1 MSVSL
6 NPTILFLV
14 HKVKPDAVEEYRK
27 AAEQYY
33 SIIKD
38 DPELH
43 VKLTGSWETVLGEQ
57 DTFVH
62 ILEYENYKGYDMTTK
77 KIRDSDYIKAYRK
90 MLPHLV
96 SRSSQ
101 LNQEFAILPTAP
113 PHSEGGI
120 FELRTY
126 QLHPGTLLQWEHT
139 WRKGIEARRK
149 FVEPVGA
156 WFSQVGRLHQVHHMW
171 QYPDLQT
178 RKETREKAW
187 KLDGWA
193 ETVSKPPSPAG
204 VRCMQPPMTSLNNL
218 LNPESTYEY
227 NRRVTQAHSNGSPA
241 STTSSPP
248 ATISTE
254 RTVEENYYG
263 QTNIS
268 ITPHE
273 PHPNCPDTLTCLPDT
288 DGRPQHTLPVILRC
302 AILGSPKRRLT
313 IREIY
318 AAMEKKYP
326 YYKTAGPAWKRQ
338 PRPATDPG
346 FGSYWTVNL
355 DAPPGTKRPRKR
367 GRANKDAPANNL
379 PLETDAL
386 QAPLGHSAQTSLPPS
401 VPPSHSHPSLPQS
414 LSHASL
420 PHPLSHHPI
429 PPPLPHS
436 TSAPSVT
443 PSLPPQRPPSI
454 SPSAQPPTP
463 HSATNSAP
471 SSAQSSAPTS
481 APPFPKVREQTAESE
496 YRLQDPPIATLRPVD
511 SRSFNQGSTLRSA
524 KYYDEDEDEDD
535 MEWEEEGTRISDYDS
550 AEDTPYQY
558 DPRQKPS
565 TSGSHP
571 PHSLSSVSGRPALY
585 GAFSSYASNPT
596 HRSPETQPYKG
607 PEPPPPPGYKGS
619 DGHAYRGVR

>member
-1 MSVSL
+1 
-6 NPTILFLV
+6 
-14 HKVKPDAVEEYRK
+14 
-27 AAEQYY
+27 
-33 SIIKD
+33 
-38 DPELH
+38 
-43 VKLTGSWETVLGEQ
+43 
-57 DTFVH
+57 
-62 ILEYENYKGYDMTTK
+62 
-77 KIRDSDYIKAYRK
+77 
-90 MLPHLV
+90 
-96 SRSSQ
+96 
-101 LNQEFAILPTAP
+101 
-113 PHSEGGI
+113 
-120 FELRTY
+120 
-126 QLHPGTLLQWEHT
+126 
-139 WRKGIEARRK
+139 
-149 FVEPVGA
+149 
-156 WFSQVGRLHQVHHMW
+156 
-171 QYPDLQT
+171 
-178 RKETREKAW
+178 
-187 KLDGWA
+187 
-193 ETVSKPPSPAG
+193 
-204 VRCMQPPMTSLNNL
+204 MTSLNNL

-326 YYKTAGPAWKRQ
+326 YYKTAGPAWKQSVRHHLSLNRLFERQ

-386 QAPLGHSAQTSLPPS
+386 QAPLGHSAQTLP
-401 VPPSHSHPSLPQS
+401 
-414 LSHASL
+414 
-420 PHPLSHHPI
+420 HPI
-429 PPPLPHS
+429 PPL
-436 TSAPSVT
+436 TQ
-443 PSLPPQRPPSI
+443 LRPPLSHQHR
-454 SPSAQPPTP
+454 PQPRR
-463 HSATNSAP
+463 
-471 SSAQSSAPTS
+471 
-481 APPFPKVREQTAESE
+481 FR
-496 YRLQDPPIATLRPVD
+496 

-535 MEWEEEGTRISDYDS
+535 MEWEEEGTRMSDYDS

-565 TSGSHP
+565 TSSSHP
-571 PHSLSSVSGRPALY
+571 PHSLSSLY
-585 GAFSSYASNPT
+585 RGGDGQAYK
-596 HRSPETQPYKG
+596 SPEGQTFRSSEAGDPLIERLKMEMAGLRRQSTDAVNASLRLSAQLSESQADTSRARSTVKVLENRLEEEIRRRRDAEHIAEDEARLRLAAEDALRAYQLQRR
-607 PEPPPPPGYKGS
+607 PPGYTS
-619 DGHAYRGVR
+619 SRP